1 MAFWIFSWTA
11 WISWVF
17 SIILISAINWD
28 DEIIATSEELSLS
41 HDGPL
46 WTYFGNKAE
55 NVSIFHSREYIQE
68 RVGKLK
74 DVDPGRIF
82 NHNYLSMTAWLKE
95 YAAKYP
101 NITWLY
107 SIGESVRNKTLWVLA
122 ISKSPRIHRLG
133 VPEIKFV
140 ANMHGN
146 EVVGREVMLY
156 LIALLC
162 ENYGKNRYLTNLVNN
177 VRIHIMP
184 SINPDGYEMGN
195 EGDRSGFTGRS
206 NDHGVDLNR
215 NFPAR
220 FPSHREISGGV
231 FLEKETLAAIK
242 WFQQYPFVLSANFHG
257 GSLVANYPYD
267 DSTTGQDN
275 IYSPTAD
282 DRLFVA
288 LAYSYARAHSNMWK
302 TGRRCGLNVDGD
314 FFLNGITNGA
324 LWYHIAG
331 GMQDW
336 QYVNTNCLEIT
347 VEMSC
352 YKFPRKSMLP
362 QLWNEHKYSLL
373 AYMEYIHRGIKGF
386 VLDQKGYP
394 IKNAVLSINQGKS
407 IATTDEGEFWR
418 ILLPGTYTV
427 LVSHRKY
434 LPKIFNIT
442 VDEGSAK
449 LVNIT
454 LEQKLCRE
462 NIDGVRIRG
471 EGAVRI
477 AVFGV
482 DSLGLSIVQELGNA
496 TCLPE
501 DLFVPILRQS
511 TLHLLPSL
519 SAEHVL
525 YLKDHELDVLLLFG
539 QGLPKSTIFSAGIN
553 TPSQFD
559 QKKFDDSLMV
569 CMPRINSYPK
579 MTFFIKQFCFCGTL
593 DNKTIGCAN
602 HMLDNTVSSMIDTL
616 NIMKTFQLGVS
627 LGCDFS
633 RPELTLATVAAVLQ
647 IVINVF
653 AGVKNLVTEY
663 SATPPIYLADY
674 FLPVKTTEA
683 NSANLQRIE
692 EKNCASII
700 NIGLMK
706 AIVFGNGRMPHTLVM
721 AVEQKTSSMVYE
733 FAADLCAESLQNRI
747 IPELLNTST
756 LILIPT
762 IPYKQLYCHDYMSVM
777 QFKPFVEQVL
787 GIYPL
792 IDYAI
797 LLGTGGMKVRYTD
810 VSRLGRA
817 KDLAF
822 NYVSL
827 HSLIRPT
834 GGEIC
839 NRNDFIR
846 QSTVSELHWRMEEWQ
861 KAPDILLVQAA
872 CCYEEHGSGHLYAD
886 NKVSLISTLFK
897 RVQGL
902 SGTIRGIYGK
912 PVKAPV
918 KLTVGSFV
926 FYTKHDGYYYIWLS
940 PGIHTVDVYKENY
953 HPYTFSTK
961 IVLSK
966 QTIHDILLTE
976 SSSFS
981 SLFKRENFFIS
992 FTAFCILVLVFIGL
1006 CRLNIVYRAKS
1017 TKRWGDG
1024 FERLPLNDFDS
1035 NVSDDDDNCS

>member
-553 TPSQFD
+553 TP
-559 QKKFDDSLMV
+559 
-569 CMPRINSYPK
+569 I
-579 MTFFIKQFCFCGTL
+579 
-593 DNKTIGCAN
+593 
-602 HMLDNTVSSMIDTL
+602 SSMIDTL

-961 IVLSK
+961 I
-966 QTIHDILLTE
+966 
-976 SSSFS
+976 
-981 SLFKRENFFIS
+981 
-992 FTAFCILVLVFIGL
+992 GL